1 MTILK
6 VHTGQRC
13 GRHIPILHDCS
24 EEDWI
29 DTLQFMNARMADTDH
44 LTKLNISIS
53 AGTWWIYD
61 CTLDPSNVYN
71 SGYNPKSEVYM
82 DIKQTLEVV
91 ALVKALGEKM
101 EAVGADGK
109 VTILEVL
116 AQFPGLVAPGFAAIK
131 DANMVAAEL
140 KDLDALEIQT
150 LVAACM
156 DAVAPFV
163 RLLGVKQA

>member
-1 MTILK
+1 
-6 VHTGQRC
+6 
-13 GRHIPILHDCS
+13 
-24 EEDWI
+24 
-29 DTLQFMNARMADTDH
+29 MNARVADIDQ
-44 LTKLNISIS
+44 LTRLNISIS
-53 AGTWWIYD
+53 AGTWWLFD

-71 SGYNPKSEVYM
+71 SSITPNKRSAM
-82 DIKQTLEVV
+82 DIKETLEVV

-101 EAVGADGK
+101 ESVAADGK
-109 VTILEVL
+109 VTILEVI